1 GARALHRR
9 HDAAGRVSRVHV
21 QLSGGCHCGNLRL
34 QVGLTGEPGQYSP
47 RACDCDFCRKHG
59 AAWLSD
65 PKGSLRISVRNARE
79 LGKYAQG
86 SGTAELLLC
95 RHCGVLVGACLTGA
109 GGRLYGAVN
118 AQAVECATPFA
129 AAQSVSPQ
137 HLSADEKVQRWQQ
150 LWFSDV
156 TIIAGDAG
164 GVGVGATR
172 A

>member
-1 GARALHRR
+1 M
-9 HDAAGRVSRVHV
+9 HV

-34 QVGLTGEPGQYSP
+34 QMQLTRAPGEYNP

-65 PKGSLRISVRNARE
+65 PQGSLCISVRDARE

-95 RHCGVLVGACLTGA
+95 RHCGVLIAACLSA

-118 AQAVECATPFA
+118 AQVVECDAFG
-129 AAQSVSPQ
+129 AAQSVSPHQ
-137 HLSADEKVQRWQQ
+137 LSVDDKVRRWQQ

-156 TIIAGDAG
+156 SIIAGEAG
-164 GVGVGATR
+164 SGGVGATR